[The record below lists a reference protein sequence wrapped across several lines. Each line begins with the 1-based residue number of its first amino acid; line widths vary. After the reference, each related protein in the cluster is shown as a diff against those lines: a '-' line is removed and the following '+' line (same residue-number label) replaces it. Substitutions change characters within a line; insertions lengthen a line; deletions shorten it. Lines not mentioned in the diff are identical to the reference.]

1 VKSDVTDRRPARWQ
15 LLFRQPPQ
23 HARPAHRHQEHGHR
37 RRPDQSGPSNGADPQ
52 TADHGQS
59 RCLSQANP
67 IRRNGQAGQSER
79 ILRPSR
85 PKRMPGSLA
94 IGNPD
99 DPNSHFAK
107 ACKPGSGWNV
117 IKISAFDTPAYT
129 GEKVPEELPPLLVSP
144 TWLRTHANAGVWIR
158 RCTSPRSMASFPEVS
173 EKTLIPVSWITAAQE
188 RRLEPEG

>member
-1 VKSDVTDRRPARWQ
+1 MLDQHIATKNMATGDAPIKVDPATAQILKLPTMVNPGVYPKPIPFGGMGKPVNQNGFSDHHDQR
-15 LLFRQPPQ
+15 
-23 HARPAHRHQEHGHR
+23 GC
-37 RRPDQSGPSNGADPQ
+37 PDLWRSG
-52 TADHGQS
+52 T
-59 RCLSQANP
+59 RTT
-67 IRRNGQAGQSER
+67 RTR
-79 ILRPSR
+79 IS
-85 PKRMPGSLA
+85 
-94 IGNPD
+94 
-99 DPNSHFAK
+99 K

>member
-1 VKSDVTDRRPARWQ
+1 
-15 LLFRQPPQ
+15 
-23 HARPAHRHQEHGHR
+23 
-37 RRPDQSGPSNGADPQ
+37 
-52 TADHGQS
+52 
-59 RCLSQANP
+59 
-67 IRRNGQAGQSER
+67 
-79 ILRPSR
+79 
-85 PKRMPGSLA
+85 MPGSLA

-144 TWLRTHANAGVWIR
+144 HMVEDARKRWRVD
-158 RCTSPRSMASFPEVS
+158 SPLYKSKVDGEFPEVS